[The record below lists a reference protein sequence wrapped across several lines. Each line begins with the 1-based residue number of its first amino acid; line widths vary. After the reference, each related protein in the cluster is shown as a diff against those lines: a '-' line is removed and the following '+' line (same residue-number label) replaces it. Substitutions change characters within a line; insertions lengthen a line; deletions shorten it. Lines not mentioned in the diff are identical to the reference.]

1 MYIQFLSEKKKKKET
16 TGGKIC
22 REREKVLV
30 WFALRLKIK
39 IILLFNLFLLLFIN
53 FF

>member
-1 MYIQFLSEKKKKKET
+1 MYIQFLLEKKKKKET
-16 TGGKIC
+16 PGGKIC
-22 REREKVLV
+22 RERERVLV

-53 FF
+53 SF

>member
-1 MYIQFLSEKKKKKET
+1 MYIQFLSEKKKNKET

-22 REREKVLV
+22 RERERVLV

-53 FF
+53 SF

>member
-22 REREKVLV
+22 RERERKSVGV
-30 WFALRLKIK
+30 ICTKIK
-39 IILLFNLFLLLFIN
+39 N
-53 FF
+53 